1 MDVLSKGIGEKSIQL
16 ITPVITDILTQQAGA
31 DAQFNLFH
39 CSFPFHYIT
48 ITELSF
54 NKILNGRDRMLEKMK
69 GLVKGNDLCV
79 LATVSEGKPH
89 CSLMSYI
96 SDEEGREIYLISH
109 KKTKKYNNLMQ
120 NPTVSL
126 LIDSREEEKG
136 QRRIYIKALTVSG
149 EFQTIN
155 DPVKKGLI
163 REKFLKRHPHLID
176 FLNDPGAEI
185 FSIKIKSFQ
194 LLDGVKDAF
203 FETID

>member
-1 MDVLSKGIGEKSIQL
+1 
-16 ITPVITDILTQQAGA
+16 
-31 DAQFNLFH
+31 
-39 CSFPFHYIT
+39 
-48 ITELSF
+48 
-54 NKILNGRDRMLEKMK
+54 MLKKMK
-69 GLVKGNDLCV
+69 ELVKANDLCV

-96 SDEEGREIYLISH
+96 SDEEGREIFLISH
-109 KKTKKYNNLMQ
+109 KRTKKYANLME

-126 LIDSREEEKG
+126 LIDTREEEKG

-163 REKFLKRHPHLID
+163 REKFLNRHPHLTD
-176 FLNDPGAEI
+176 FLNDPDAEI
-185 FSIKIKSFQ
+185 FSIKAKSFQ

-203 FETID
+203 FQIIE

>member
-1 MDVLSKGIGEKSIQL
+1 
-16 ITPVITDILTQQAGA
+16 
-31 DAQFNLFH
+31 
-39 CSFPFHYIT
+39 
-48 ITELSF
+48 
-54 NKILNGRDRMLEKMK
+54 MLEKMK
-69 GLVKGNDLCV
+69 SMVKGNDLCV

-109 KKTKKYNNLMQ
+109 KETKKYSNLVE
-120 NPTVSL
+120 NPIVSL
-126 LIDSREEEKG
+126 LIDTREEEKG
-136 QRRIYIKALTVSG
+136 HRRIYTKALTVSG
-149 EFQTIN
+149 EFQTIDN
-155 DPVKKGLI
+155 PAKKDLV
-163 REKFLKRHPHLID
+163 RAKFLKRQPHLTD

>member
-1 MDVLSKGIGEKSIQL
+1 
-16 ITPVITDILTQQAGA
+16 
-31 DAQFNLFH
+31 
-39 CSFPFHYIT
+39 
-48 ITELSF
+48 
-54 NKILNGRDRMLEKMK
+54 MLEKMRDI
-69 GLVKGNDLCV
+69 VKGNDLCV
-79 LATVSEGKPH
+79 LATVSEGRPH

-96 SDEEGREIYLISH
+96 SDEEGREIYFISH
-109 KKTKKYNNLMQ
+109 KQTRKYLNLME

-126 LIDSREEEKG
+126 LIDTREEEKG

-155 DPVKKGLI
+155 DPEKKNLI
-163 REKFLKRHPHLID
+163 RATFQKRHFHLKD

>member
-1 MDVLSKGIGEKSIQL
+1 
-16 ITPVITDILTQQAGA
+16 
-31 DAQFNLFH
+31 
-39 CSFPFHYIT
+39 
-48 ITELSF
+48 
-54 NKILNGRDRMLEKMK
+54 MLEKMK
-69 GLVKGNDLCV
+69 DIVKGNDLCV

-89 CSLMSYI
+89 CSLMSYL
-96 SDEEGREIYLISH
+96 SDEEGHEIYLISQ
-109 KKTKKYNNLMQ
+109 KKTKKYTNLME

-126 LIDSREEEKG
+126 LIDSRDEEKG
-136 QRRIYIKALTVSG
+136 QRRVYIKALTVSG

-163 REKFLKRHPHLID
+163 RERFLKRHPHLTG